1 MIWRGFDA
9 ICVCPLIDHGQQ
21 PMKFILYIV
30 SLLHVPFNML
40 ENENCDVDKPKVR
53 CSMKVNGWCSA
64 FTLPHPFPWNSFIVK
79 ISCSYT
85 GVVPGSTANSSWK
98 LRWFP
103 ECFTH
108 YKLVQHWKEKG
119 WRKKR
124 RTKRRNKSKIKPK
137 NKTDYFMSFK

>member
-1 MIWRGFDA
+1 MFCFVLCWNKRTGGGPIFTHRPGPRM
-9 ICVCPLIDHGQQ
+9 PLIRHCMFRSICWK
-21 PMKFILYIV
+21 MKIA
-30 SLLHVPFNML
+30 ML
-40 ENENCDVDKPKVR
+40 DKPKVR